1 MDLATHAV
9 QRCSQRGIRKQQIEW
24 LITFGCHTWNR
35 GAKVYFF
42 DRSHF
47 QRLLNAVCGRD
58 RQLAEKVRNCYAV
71 IGGQQVITG
80 APWSGFLYQQARPSR
95 PASLRL
101 AARRDTGCLTFG

>member
-35 GAKVYFF
+35 GAKVYFC

-71 IGGQQVITG
+71 IDDQQVITVG
-80 APWSGFLYQQARPSR
+80 HRE
-95 PASLRL
+95 
-101 AARRDTGCLTFG
+101 AAFCTSKPGPHHQRRCDWRHGETRAA